1 MTVSFGACSVPRGG
15 SSVYVVAELVLF
27 CFDAYGA
34 DRESG
39 AHIGRKVMKTRN
51 TAKLTAV
58 LVFLLLVVDALAA
71 ISTNNPF
78 ARVDVTVVEIESSAM
93 TNLAAY
99 GLVDYT
105 TYSNKFMLVMF
116 LSAIDMDSLEEK
128 LNSIDIGANILTR
141 MSSTMRYDT
150 KTVLTA
156 GGSIIHYMD
165 PENDNLYKLKSV
177 EGPVTRVTVTPSI
190 DGERVL
196 MNIELVRRELLETA
210 TSSETQHPRIGPP
223 LINHQANSVAVSVYR
238 GHTLVFIGKAAS
250 KEKDMQVLFLVT
262 LHNDDNE
269 IHPTAVRSK
278 PPSAGGSQC
287 SM

>member
-34 DRESG
+34 GRESG

-116 LSAIDMDSLEEK
+116 LSAIDMDSLRAR
-128 LNSIDIGANILTR
+128 DRPAQ
-141 MSSTMRYDT
+141 
-150 KTVLTA
+150 
-156 GGSIIHYMD
+156 H
-165 PENDNLYKLKSV
+165 LK
-177 EGPVTRVTVTPSI
+177 
-190 DGERVL
+190 
-196 MNIELVRRELLETA
+196 
-210 TSSETQHPRIGPP
+210 
-223 LINHQANSVAVSVYR
+223 
-238 GHTLVFIGKAAS
+238 F
-250 KEKDMQVLFLVT
+250 
-262 LHNDDNE
+262 
-269 IHPTAVRSK
+269 
-278 PPSAGGSQC
+278 
-287 SM
+287 